1 MAFNIV
7 ISEVKS
13 MVEESNESIVTW
25 VYQLLQLKSKFL
37 ELINDSNLGGKGA
50 EAIKA
55 NLNDVYVFS
64 IDSIITVL
72 KTYNTQLALYSGNLL
87 EIENSKYGCVN
98 DEYMEE
104 ISKKIEE
111 YITETDI
118 AYDNYIEAVK
128 DITDLMDVSIS
139 DKSSYKTDLE
149 GEKDRIDKL
158 IDRINDLDNG
168 LGGSNTAETKNIA
181 VLIEGVLT
189 IFKNAVATKIPLT
202 DPTYTELMFE
212 DVSDE
217 IQKVKK
223 ELDDYN
229 VKEKDEVAKVYD
241 TNGMCGY
248 DYTLDGGTIASTII
262 DLLLWAV
269 EIDDFS
275 DLSDFLDANA
285 SDVDSLLNK
294 IFSGVKITNFWKI
307 KDIVTKNLNNLS
319 ADEYKDL
326 IKELLKFVPKSVN
339 DGTILRLFDELAE
352 GLPTSIIYDH
362 YYWNMTEWEKIKGDA
377 TKSDSINHTEY
388 IEYQY
393 KLNTLEYG
401 MQDRDLSNYFLNGA
415 KINASHNTC
424 EVIATYNTLLSLGNK
439 NYDFPSLLSKFEKNG
454 ITLNGYFGTSPNALN
469 DFFKSEGYETKM
481 VTGSNDS
488 ASFSDLQDDYDSFVV
503 TVYNDKSDVSHMI
516 HTMSITRE
524 YNYVEKKYEYRLHN
538 SDHTSGYTSGDS
550 VEDVINSYNGGN
562 CELISIIGVK

>member
-25 VYQLLQLKSKFL
+25 IYQLLQLKAKF
-37 ELINDSNLGGKGA
+37 EDIINDSSLGGNGA
-50 EAIKA
+50 DAIKS

-72 KTYNTQLALYSGNLL
+72 KTYNTQLALYSGSLL
-87 EIENSKYGCVN
+87 EIENSKYGCLN
-98 DEYMEE
+98 DEYMDE

-111 YITETDI
+111 YITETDA
-118 AYDNYIEAVK
+118 AYDDYLEAVK
-128 DITDLMDVSIS
+128 DITDLMDVSLS
-139 DKSSYKTDLE
+139 DRSSYKTDLE

-229 VKEKDEVAKVYD
+229 VKKKDEVAKVYD

-248 DYTLDGGTIASTII
+248 NYTLDAGTITSTIL
-262 DLLLWAV
+262 DLLLKAV
-269 EIDDFS
+269 ELDDFS
-275 DLSDFLDANA
+275 DFSDFVNA
-285 SDVDSLLNK
+285 TKGSVLEK
-294 IFSGVKITNFWKI
+294 IFKGVNITNFWKI
-307 KDIVTKNLNNLS
+307 KDIVEKNINNLTYS
-319 ADEYKDL
+319 DFEDV
-326 IKELLKFVPKSVN
+326 IKGILKFVPESVN
-339 DGTILRLFDELAE
+339 DGTMLRLFDELAE

-362 YYWNMTEWEKIKGDA
+362 YYWNMTEWEKIRSTA
-377 TKSDSINHTEY
+377 TKTDSINKTEY

-393 KLNTLEYG
+393 KLSTLEYG
-401 MQDRDLSNYFLNGA
+401 MQDKDLSDLFLDGE

-439 NYDFPSLLSKFEKNG
+439 NYDFPSLLSKFEQNG

-503 TVYNDKSDVSHMI
+503 TVYNDKNDVSGMI

-524 YNYVEKKYEYRLHN
+524 YNYFDMKYEYRLHN
-538 SDHTSGYTSGDS
+538 SDHSSGYTSGDS
-550 VEDVINSYNGGN
+550 VEEVIKNYNGSN